1 MRYFSYEN
9 SKAVALKLRH
19 DIDVLSFVV
28 SLVVQIMF
36 VGYYTYSAVIKVG
49 SLYHYVYAVFMI
61 VGLFSLGFHI
71 FSWKNIETKLRR
83 QIKTLIRYVKY
94 PIRALLIVLLII
106 DLVHTGGTPMESM
119 AIVFSIIAYVAEIII
134 QLIIRFTR
142 YYLDL
147 FLESLKMDYEDS
159 AALKAAVNF
168 VLYTRKENENKK
180 DGFFAK
186 MGKKK
191 INDFIETNCD
201 KGPVYEPTP
210 SQQKLRERIKELK
223 EDYVVNKTEIELKL
237 LEDNTLDDGD
247 QDD

>member
-9 SKAVALKLRH
+9 SKAVALKLKH

-28 SLVVQIMF
+28 ALIIQVMF
-36 VGYYTYSAVIKVG
+36 VGYYTYSAVIKIG
-49 SLYHYVYAVFMI
+49 SMYHYIYAVFMI

-71 FSWKNIETKLRR
+71 FSWKNIENRLRR
-83 QIKTLIRYVKY
+83 KIKTLIRYVKY
-94 PIRALLIVLLII
+94 PIRALLIILLII
-106 DLVHTGGTPMESM
+106 DVVRTGGTPMESM
-119 AIVFSIIAYVAEIII
+119 AIVFSIIAYVAEVII
-134 QLIIRFTR
+134 QLTIRLTR

-168 VLYTRKENENKK
+168 VLYTRKENDNKK

-191 INDFIETNCD
+191 INEFIETNQD

-210 SQQKLRERIKELK
+210 AQQRLRARIRELK
-223 EDYVVNKTEIELKL
+223 DDFAVNKAEIDLKF
-237 LEDNTLDDGD
+237 LEDSQMNDGD

>member
-9 SKAVALKLRH
+9 SKAVALKLKH
-19 DIDVLSFVV
+19 DIDILSFVV
-28 SLVVQIMF
+28 ALIVQVLF
-36 VGYYTYSAVIKVG
+36 VGYYTYSAVIKIG
-49 SLYHYVYAVFMI
+49 SVYHYIYAFFMI

-71 FSWKNIETKLRR
+71 LSWKNIENKLRR
-83 QIKTLIRYVKY
+83 KIKTLIRYVKY

-106 DLVHTGGTPMESM
+106 DLVNTGGTPMQSM
-119 AIVFSIIAYVAEIII
+119 AIVFSIIAYVAEVVI
-134 QLIIRFTR
+134 QLTIRLTR

-168 VLYTRKENENKK
+168 VLYTRKENDNKK

-210 SQQKLRERIKELK
+210 SQQRLRARIRELK
-223 EDYVVNKTEIELKL
+223 DDYAVNKAEIDLKF
-237 LEDNTLDDGD
+237 LEDSLMDDGD